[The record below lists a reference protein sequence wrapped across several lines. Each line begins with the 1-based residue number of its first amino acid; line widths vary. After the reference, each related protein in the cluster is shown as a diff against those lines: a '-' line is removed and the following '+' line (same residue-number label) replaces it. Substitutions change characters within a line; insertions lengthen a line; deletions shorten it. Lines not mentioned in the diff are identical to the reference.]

1 MKKNVLKGLLIA
13 AVAVIGIATVSA
25 TSVNAQSVYD
35 EYALETTVDGYE
47 YSLEEMLIYAIQDEY
62 MAKAEYEAIIA
73 NFGEVK
79 PFTNIVLAEQKH
91 IDLLLPL
98 FEAYGIE
105 VPANTAVD
113 NVVIP
118 ESITSALATGV
129 EAEEANIAMYQ
140 AFLSQDNLPD
150 DVRDAFEYLVNA
162 SQHHLQA
169 FSQDRYAYYGTD
181 MANQIR
187 NQFRKMFQGANGQG
201 QRGNAQ
207 GNQYKGANGQGGNQH
222 ANDGICPNA

>member
-1 MKKNVLKGLLIA
+1 MKKNMLKGLLIA
-13 AVAVIGIATVSA
+13 IIAVIGIVTVSV
-25 TSVNAQSVYD
+25 TSVSANSVYD

-47 YSLEEMLIYAIQDEY
+47 YSLEEMLLYAIQDEF

-73 NFGEVK
+73 EFGQIK
-79 PFTNIVLAEQKH
+79 PFTNIVIAEQKH

-98 FEAYGIE
+98 FEAYGIV
-105 VPANTAVD
+105 VPENNASE

-140 AFLSQDNLPD
+140 AFLSQDNLPE
-150 DVRDAFEYLVNA
+150 DVRAAFQYLINA

-169 FSQDRYAYYGTD
+169 FSQDRYSYFGTD
-181 MANQIR
+181 MANQIK
-187 NQFRKMFQGANGQG
+187 NQFRKMFQGSNSKGGNGQG
-201 QRGNAQ
+201 NQNQSPRGQ
-207 GNQYKGANGQGGNQH
+207 VSQNQF
-222 ANDGICPNA
+222 ANDGLCPNA